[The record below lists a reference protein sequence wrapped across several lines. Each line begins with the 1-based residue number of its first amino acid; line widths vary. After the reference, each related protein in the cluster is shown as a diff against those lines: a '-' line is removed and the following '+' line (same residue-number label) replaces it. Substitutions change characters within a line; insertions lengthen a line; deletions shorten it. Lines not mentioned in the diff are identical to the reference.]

1 MSDAWLRRVYRLCDG
16 GVKVVLR
23 LDLRLEAIIED
34 NASRMLKFNL
44 HIDDAVTFHIGRRKR
59 LL

>member
-1 MSDAWLRRVYRLCDG
+1 M
-16 GVKVVLR
+16 LR